1 MEPEQV
7 QAYVELRDYMNAW
20 LIFLICIALQQKSPR
35 SATSRH
41 RRWQKTP
48 EY

>member
-20 LIFLICIALQQKSPR
+20 TIAL
-35 SATSRH
+35 
-41 RRWQKTP
+41 WFV
-48 EY
+48 